1 MNIIPFQFTSEEF
14 GYKFIQH
21 VASNPHN
28 WIHKISHHFVG
39 QCFRALGMN
48 FSVSP
53 EAFKKTYD
61 HPYRDDNLTYIFN
74 AVPFVLHG
82 VEAFLHRLPSVLD
95 KYECELAK
103 DRPTTGLE
111 VKFYELTRPV
121 PCYLRVLDV
130 WTQVVRYITE
140 NLQQT
145 NNTVDKFLC
154 EPIARLSISM
164 LRGLVKLLPDSD
176 NKYEQLKDMCLR
188 LAVLARYGIL

>member
-1 MNIIPFQFTSEEF
+1 M
-14 GYKFIQH
+14 
-21 VASNPHN
+21 
-28 WIHKISHHFVG
+28 G
-39 QCFRALGMN
+39 QCFRALGLN
-48 FSVSP
+48 FTVSLD
-53 EAFKKTYD
+53 EFQKTYD

-95 KYECELAK
+95 IYERELAK
-103 DRPTTGLE
+103 DRPTTRLGTE
-111 VKFYELTRPV
+111 FYEMTRPV
-121 PCYLRVLDV
+121 PCYLRVVDV

-145 NNTVDKFLC
+145 DNTVDKFIC
-154 EPIARLSISM
+154 EPLARLSISM

-176 NKYEQLKDMCLR
+176 DKYEHLKDICLR